1 MIKAVIFDMFET
13 LVTHYK
19 TPLYFGK
26 EIADDL
32 DIDTSDFLKMWN
44 GCEEDRT
51 IGKIDLESLL
61 SDILKRYNK
70 YSPDAINFVTQKR
83 IATKKKCFENISKEI
98 LEVFEFLHKNKIKIG
113 LISNCFSEEVEVIK
127 NSILYHYFDVCCLS
141 YEMGIKKP
149 DQRIFK
155 ECVKMLAVKENECIY
170 IGDGGSNELEA
181 AKSIGM
187 RAIQAIWFINEQSR
201 QSKIKPE
208 FEHLKRPTDI
218 KKLI

>member
-19 TPLYFGK
+19 APLYFGK

-44 GCEEDRT
+44 ECEEDRT

-61 SDILKRYNK
+61 SDILQRFNK

-83 IATKKKCFENISKEI
+83 IAAKKKCFENISNEI

-127 NSILYHYFDVCCLS
+127 NSILYNYFDVCCLS
-141 YEMGIKKP
+141 HEMGIKKP
-149 DQRIFK
+149 LF
-155 ECVKMLAVKENECIY
+155 LAC
-170 IGDGGSNELEA
+170 SNNL
-181 AKSIGM
+181 G
-187 RAIQAIWFINEQSR
+187 
-201 QSKIKPE
+201 
-208 FEHLKRPTDI
+208 
-218 KKLI
+218 